1 MKKVGQISGQAQDP
15 GHQYISL
22 VTTHPQKSMMGP
34 YAFKFCFTCPLP
46 LSMQF
51 LLLIQSLPQLQILQK
66 EWELLNTKVNSK
78 WKTLIPSRM
87 PEERPRE
94 EEALINLAASIGES
108 SLVND
113 S

>member
-22 VTTHPQKSMMGP
+22 VTTHPQKSRMGP
-34 YAFKFCFTCPLP
+34 YAFKFCFTCPQP